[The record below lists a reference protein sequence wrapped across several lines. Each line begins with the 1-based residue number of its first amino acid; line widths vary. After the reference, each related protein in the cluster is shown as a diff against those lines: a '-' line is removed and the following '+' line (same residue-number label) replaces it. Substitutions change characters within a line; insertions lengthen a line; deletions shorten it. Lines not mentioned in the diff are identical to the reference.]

1 MAYQIR
7 FTDQTVN
14 NPLQV
19 EDNTINQST
28 SLDFPGR
35 NLTGYGQTIA
45 ENFLHLLEN
54 FAAKSPPD
62 NPVAGQLYYNTN
74 IGVNQ
79 LELYNGT
86 NWVAAG
92 GLKKG
97 TDFPDTANSI
107 AGDLFSNTATGELYF
122 YTGSGWIL
130 IGPETPATNRTGV
143 LREVINDGNG
153 EAQNVV
159 SLYAEGIRLAVV
171 SQAEFVPNPLL
182 EGFGVIGKGLT
193 LNANYNT
200 LKGIADS
207 AAALTI
213 AGLRVPAENFL
224 RGDSASVTNSEIIIR
239 SEKGLTVGPESQLKL
254 TSDGNLAVITQ
265 NTPNAGLDIRVN
277 NNGSLIPVI
286 RVDSNQRVGI
296 NNLVPQETLDVV
308 GTGSFTGRVR
318 ISDSLDS
325 TGTTDGAL
333 TISGG
338 VGIVKNLNVGG
349 SADIN
354 VVKTNSILPSISPGS
369 AETVAGT
376 IGSQSLKYRQVYA
389 ERFDGEFYGTLRGTF
404 EGTMLE
410 GSSPKLTSRTRF
422 KVAGDVVDTDGF
434 LFDGAYTAP
443 GETSLEKTFR
453 TTLNSNF
460 ITTKLLATSVAGND
474 EFLLSRGSPA
484 SLRKI
489 TKTDLFASIPKV
501 PVGAIMPYA
510 GSAAPRGWLLC
521 DGSEVRQSEY
531 QLLFGVI
538 RYIYGDIT
546 LLQGRNSF
554 KLPDLRGRFA
564 LGLDNMNG
572 NNTVSPRNSADENT
586 PPITTIGSSANRNT
600 NAQARLLG
608 GASGLEKI
616 FVKKSELPEHKHDL
630 KGTLSNG
637 AKGSQYYAY
646 LPESGTPAE
655 IDAISGTGSSGVA
668 NFGKYL
674 NNSGGIFSDETGL
687 PHSQT
692 AMDVMNPYLALN
704 YIIYAG
710 TDQ

>member
-1 MAYQIR
+1 
-7 FTDQTVN
+7 
-14 NPLQV
+14 
-19 EDNTINQST
+19 
-28 SLDFPGR
+28 
-35 NLTGYGQTIA
+35 
-45 ENFLHLLEN
+45 
-54 FAAKSPPD
+54 
-62 NPVAGQLYYNTN
+62 
-74 IGVNQ
+74 
-79 LELYNGT
+79 
-86 NWVAAG
+86 
-92 GLKKG
+92 
-97 TDFPDTANSI
+97 
-107 AGDLFSNTATGELYF
+107 
-122 YTGSGWIL
+122 
-130 IGPETPATNRTGV
+130 
-143 LREVINDGNG
+143 
-153 EAQNVV
+153 
-159 SLYAEGIRLAVV
+159 
-171 SQAEFVPNPLL
+171 
-182 EGFGVIGKGLT
+182 
-193 LNANYNT
+193 
-200 LKGIADS
+200 
-207 AAALTI
+207 
-213 AGLRVPAENFL
+213 
-224 RGDSASVTNSEIIIR
+224 
-239 SEKGLTVGPESQLKL
+239 
-254 TSDGNLAVITQ
+254 
-265 NTPNAGLDIRVN
+265 
-277 NNGSLIPVI
+277 
-286 RVDSNQRVGI
+286 
-296 NNLVPQETLDVV
+296 
-308 GTGSFTGRVR
+308 
-318 ISDSLDS
+318 
-325 TGTTDGAL
+325 
-333 TISGG
+333 
-338 VGIVKNLNVGG
+338 
-349 SADIN
+349 
-354 VVKTNSILPSISPGS
+354 
-369 AETVAGT
+369 
-376 IGSQSLKYRQVYA
+376 
-389 ERFDGEFYGTLRGTF
+389 
-404 EGTMLE
+404 MLE

-422 KVAGDVVDTDGF
+422 KVAGDIVDTDGF

-443 GETSLEKTFR
+443 GETSLEKTFN

-501 PVGAIMPYA
+501 PVGAVMPYA

-538 RYIYGDIT
+538 RYTYGDIT

-572 NNTVSPRNSADENT
+572 NNTVSPRNSVDENT

-608 GASGLEKI
+608 GAAGLEKI